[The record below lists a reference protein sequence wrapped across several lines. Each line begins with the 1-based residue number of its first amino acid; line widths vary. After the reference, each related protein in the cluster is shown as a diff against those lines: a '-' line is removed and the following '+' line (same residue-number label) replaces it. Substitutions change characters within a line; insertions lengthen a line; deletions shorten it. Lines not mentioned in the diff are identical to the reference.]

1 MKHGRKR
8 ESERKSE
15 REHQGTGDERKGT
28 RKTANVWREQR
39 GVAR

>member
-1 MKHGRKR
+1 MCVKEKERDK
-8 ESERKSE
+8 ERKK
-15 REHQGTGDERKGT
+15 EHQGKGDERKGT